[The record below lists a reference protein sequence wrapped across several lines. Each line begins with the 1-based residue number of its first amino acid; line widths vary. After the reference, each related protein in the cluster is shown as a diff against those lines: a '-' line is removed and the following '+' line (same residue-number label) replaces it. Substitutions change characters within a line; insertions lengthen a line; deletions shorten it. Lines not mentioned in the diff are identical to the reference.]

1 MTRARDRAVAV
12 WAGLSGGA
20 AMLGW
25 LVLVAPLASIPPMGV
40 LRVIAAV
47 VLGRNVLPPPS
58 LGDGGVAT
66 VALFIHFFFS
76 IAYALVLESILR
88 RYGRRGSMFA
98 GVAFGLCL
106 YILDSHWLAPFRGWI
121 GVLAHVIWGFATAAT
136 YEGLRAY
143 RQRPGYT
150 STWGVDKPHIQ

>member
-98 GVAFGLCL
+98 GV
-106 YILDSHWLAPFRGWI
+106 
-121 GVLAHVIWGFATAAT
+121 
-136 YEGLRAY
+136 
-143 RQRPGYT
+143 
-150 STWGVDKPHIQ
+150 